1 MGKKRLVA
9 VAAVAAVLV
18 IAGAAFLNWKPRAP
32 SPKPAPTPP
41 AAIAPPAEISI
52 TGKIEA
58 TKVVNVP
65 VPVDGVIEQLVADV
79 DDDVVVG
86 DVLARIKNPKIAAAQ
101 QKTENVAGRARNR
114 VAELE
119 TALIGAELEA
129 SRSEADATRAKLE
142 FERAEK
148 AYEREKMLMS
158 EGITPRLVYE
168 KAQQEYN
175 SLKAQTH
182 DFSEAAKKA
191 ADRLTSLKAELES
204 TRKAAEQ
211 RANDSDNAQSTIIA
225 GEVRSPV
232 EGVVIARH
240 GSQGDSVTRKVKDFF
255 RIAVNL
261 TALQVVVTPQPPEL
275 QRVHAGQTA
284 AIVIADTAGLT
295 PGKVREIKAGQ
306 VYIDFTSPSLSIRP
320 GMSAQVKIKVL

>member
-1 MGKKRLVA
+1 MGWKWPTAATVA
-9 VAAVAAVLV
+9 VLI
-18 IAGAAFLNWKPRAP
+18 IAGAVFIYRKPHAP
-32 SPKPAPTPP
+32 PPKPAPTPP
-41 AAIAPPAEISI
+41 IVAALPAEISI
-52 TGKIEA
+52 AGKIEA
-58 TKVVNVP
+58 TKIVSVP
-65 VPVDGVIEQLVADV
+65 APVDGVIEQLVADV

-101 QKTENVAGRARNR
+101 QKSEDVAGSARNR

-148 AYEREKMLMS
+148 TYEREKMLMS

-175 SLKAQTH
+175 TLKAQTQEL
-182 DFSEAAKKA
+182 SEAAKKA
-191 ADRLTSLKAELES
+191 AERMASLKAELERA
-204 TRKAAEQ
+204 RKAAEQ
-211 RANDSDNAQSTIIA
+211 RANDSDTAQSTIIA

-232 EGVVIARH
+232 EGVVIGRH
-240 GSQGDSVTRKVKDFF
+240 GAQGDPVTRKIKDFF
-255 RIAVNL
+255 QIAVNL
-261 TALQVVVTPQPPEL
+261 TALQIVATPQPQEL
-275 QRVHAGQTA
+275 QRIHAGQIA
-284 AIVIADTAGLT
+284 VIVIADTPGST
-295 PGKVREIKAGQ
+295 PGKVREIKTSQ
-306 VYIDFTSPSLSIRP
+306 VFIDFTSPSLSIRP

>member
-18 IAGAAFLNWKPRAP
+18 IAGAAFLNWKPRAS
-32 SPKPAPTPP
+32 SPKPAPRPP
-41 AAIAPPAEISI
+41 VVVAPPAEISI
-52 TGKIEA
+52 AGKIEA
-58 TKVVNVP
+58 TKVVSVP

-101 QKTENVAGRARNR
+101 QKTEDVAGRARNR

-148 AYEREKMLMS
+148 TYEREKMLMS

-175 SLKAQTH
+175 TLKAQTQ
-182 DFSEAAKKA
+182 DLSEAAKKA
-191 ADRLTSLKAELES
+191 ADRLASMKAELES
-204 TRKAAEQ
+204 ARKAAEQ

-232 EGVVIARH
+232 EGVVIGRH
-240 GSQGDSVTRKVKDFF
+240 GAQGDPVTRKVKDFF
-255 RIAVNL
+255 LIAVNL
-261 TALQVVVTPQPPEL
+261 TALQVVVTPQPLEL
-275 QRVHAGQTA
+275 PRVHAGQTA
-284 AIVIADTAGLT
+284 TVVIADTPGSTA
-295 PGKVREIKAGQ
+295 GKVREIKAGQ
-306 VYIDFTSPSLSIRP
+306 VFIDFSSPSLSIRP

>member
-1 MGKKRLVA
+1 MEWKRL
-9 VAAVAAVLV
+9 AAAAALGVMV
-18 IAGAAFLNWKPRAP
+18 IAGASFLYWKPHP
-32 SPKPAPTPP
+32 PPKPAPTLP
-41 AAIAPPAEISI
+41 AAVAPPAEII
-52 TGKIEA
+52 IAGKIQA
-58 TKVVNVP
+58 TKVVSVP

-101 QKTENVAGRARNR
+101 QKSEDVAGSARNR

-129 SRSEADATRAKLE
+129 SRSEADATRVKLE

-148 AYEREKMLMS
+148 TYEREKMLMS

-175 SLKAQTH
+175 TLKAQSQNL
-182 DFSEAAKKA
+182 SEAAKKA
-191 ADRLTSLKAELES
+191 TERWTSMKAELES

-211 RANDSDNAQSTIIA
+211 RANDSEKAQSAVIA
-225 GEVRSPV
+225 GEVRSPAQ
-232 EGVVIARH
+232 GVVIGRRGA
-240 GSQGDSVTRKVKDFF
+240 QGDPVTRKIKDFF
-255 RIAVNL
+255 QIAVNL
-261 TALQVVVTPQPPEL
+261 TALQAMVTPQPAEL
-275 QRVHAGQTA
+275 QRIRAGQTA
-284 AIVIADTAGLT
+284 AIVIADTPGSTA
-295 PGKVREIKAGQ
+295 GKVREIKTGQ
-306 VYIDFTSPSLSIRP
+306 VFIDFTSPSLSIRP

>member
-1 MGKKRLVA
+1 MEWKRP
-9 VAAVAAVLV
+9 AAAAALGVLV
-18 IAGAAFLNWKPRAP
+18 IAGAAFLYRKPHP
-32 SPKPAPTPP
+32 PPKPAPTPP
-41 AAIAPPAEISI
+41 VAVAPPAEII
-52 TGKIEA
+52 IAGKIQA
-58 TKVVNVP
+58 TKVVSVP

-101 QKTENVAGRARNR
+101 QKSEDVAGSARNR

-129 SRSEADATRAKLE
+129 SRSEADATRARLE

-148 AYEREKMLMS
+148 TYEREKMLMS

-175 SLKAQTH
+175 TLKAQTQ
-182 DFSEAAKKA
+182 DLSEAAKKA
-191 ADRLTSLKAELES
+191 AERLISLKAELES

-211 RANDSDNAQSTIIA
+211 RANDSEKAQSAIIA
-225 GEVRSPV
+225 GEVRSPA

-240 GSQGDSVTRKVKDFF
+240 GAQGDPVTRKIKDFF
-255 RIAVNL
+255 QIAVNL
-261 TALQVVVTPQPPEL
+261 TALQVVVTPQPQEL
-275 QRVHAGQTA
+275 QRIHAEQTA
-284 AIVIADTAGLT
+284 GIVIADTPGWT

-306 VYIDFTSPSLSIRP
+306 VFIDFTSPSLSIRP
-320 GMSAQVKIKVL
+320 GMSAEVKIKVL

>member
-1 MGKKRLVA
+1 MEKKRLIAVA
-9 VAAVAAVLV
+9 VVAVLV

-41 AAIAPPAEISI
+41 AAIAPPAEISS

-58 TKVVNVP
+58 TKIVNVP

-101 QKTENVAGRARNR
+101 QKTEDVAGHARNR

-148 AYEREKMLMS
+148 TYEREKMLMS

-168 KAQQEYN
+168 KALQEYN
-175 SLKAQTH
+175 TLKAQTQ
-182 DFSEAAKKA
+182 DLSEAAKKA
-191 ADRLTSLKAELES
+191 ADRLASVKAELES
-204 TRKAAEQ
+204 ARKAAEQ

-232 EGVVIARH
+232 EGVVIGRH
-240 GSQGDSVTRKVKDFF
+240 GTQGDPVTRKIKDFF
-255 RIAVNL
+255 QVAVNL
-261 TALQVVVTPQPPEL
+261 TALQVVVTPQPLEL
-275 QRVHAGQTA
+275 HRVHAGQTA
-284 AIVIADTAGLT
+284 AIVIADTPGSTA
-295 PGKVREIKAGQ
+295 GKVREIKAGQ
-306 VYIDFTSPSLSIRP
+306 VFIDFSSPSLSIRP